1 MISSI
6 FCITLIAV
14 LITSTKPKNRLV
26 IIDTICLYLRS
37 IFLNSYYETLLF
49 SLMQEFEFTGNDI
62 GWIIAFILWRI
73 RYLYWRLH

>member
-49 SLMQEFEFTGNDI
+49 SLMQEFELTGNDI
-62 GWIIAFILWRI
+62 GWIIAFTLYGI
-73 RYLYWRLH
+73 RYLYWHLH